1 MTDNNGKLNVLV
13 DQVGRL
19 TEGLTEFR
27 ADMAEIKGLVREQLA
42 VSQSQ
47 TENIKRLT
55 GTTERLA
62 ETTERLAE
70 TTERQMIVSERL
82 AATVERQAQ
91 MLETLM
97 ARQH

>member
-1 MTDNNGKLNVLV
+1 MTDNNGKLDVLV

-27 ADMAEIKGLVREQLA
+27 ADMAEIKGLVREQLT

-47 TENIKRLT
+47 TENIK
-55 GTTERLA
+55 
-62 ETTERLAE
+62 RLAE

>member
-1 MTDNNGKLNVLV
+1 MMDNNGRLDVLV

-27 ADMAEIKGLVREQLA
+27 ADMAEIKGLVREQLT

-47 TENIKRLT
+47 TENIK
-55 GTTERLA
+55 
-62 ETTERLAE
+62 RLAE

>member
-1 MTDNNGKLNVLV
+1 MTDNNGKLDVLV

-47 TENIKRLT
+47 TENIKRL
-55 GTTERLA
+55 
-62 ETTERLAE
+62 AE
-70 TTERQMIVSERL
+70 TTERQMVVSERL
-82 AATVERQAQ
+82 AATVERQSQ